1 MQHAAGAAECSVH
14 GKGSVVRHLQ
24 PRYPARSACARSWR
38 ERIMRSWRRIRADAC
53 RCAAK
58 ALHEVRSL
66 RSCCVRAVSSCPAV
80 CSACG
85 ALPDIRC
92 RLRSACAQR
101 VVPLR
106 RAWAARRQGCFT
118 PMGSGAGFVRFT
130 PRPISGTLITS
141 WVWVTGVRS
150 VPSRWNHGLI
160 SAAALPQDVRRSAAR
175 RGAKH
180 HVRWLRRGGL
190 TIDSLRADHAAAG
203 AALRRQA
210 GVRCSACTAAGGRTH
225 PATSR
230 RVLAALG
237 MCLCTAAAF
246 SASAACWRRRVTA
259 TPGGTFLVVR
269 RRVYTARR
277 ACAEVWNGRRDTL
290 EAHDCIGVAAPSL

>member
-1 MQHAAGAAECSVH
+1 M
-14 GKGSVVRHLQ
+14 R
-24 PRYPARSACARSWR
+24 AR
-38 ERIMRSWRRIRADAC
+38 RA
-53 RCAAK
+53 
-58 ALHEVRSL
+58 SG
-66 RSCCVRAVSSCPAV
+66 PAV
-80 CSACG
+80 CSARV
-85 ALPDIRC
+85 ALPDNRC
-92 RLRSACAQR
+92 RWCSACAHHGVQS
-101 VVPLR
+101 R
-106 RAWAARRQGCFT
+106 RAWAARRQGCFA
-118 PMGSGAGFVRFT
+118 PMGADAGSVRFT

-141 WVWVTGVRS
+141 WVWVTRMRP

-160 SAAALPQDVRRSAAR
+160 SAAALPQDARRSAAR

-180 HVRWLRRGGL
+180 HVRWLRRGGF
-190 TIDSLRADHAAAG
+190 TIDSLRADHAAVG
-203 AALRRQA
+203 AALRRRA
-210 GVRCSACTAAGGRTH
+210 GVRCSACTAAGGRAH

-246 SASAACWRRRVTA
+246 SASAACWRRRETA

-290 EAHDCIGVAAPSL
+290 EAHDCMHMAAASF